1 MKLDPIVKKET
12 GYMAVGCLI
21 GTLITAVVFLAL
33 GKFDLS
39 VLLGCLIG
47 YVMAV
52 GNFFWMSCALSLALE
67 EEEEASTQLKM
78 KRSYVMRSVIMLG
91 IMGASIVFD
100 GIHWVPV
107 VAAVFYPRI
116 IIFIR
121 GIVQNIKNRNE
132 PTPPPAPAEET
143 EEEETDEFEKFV
155 EGFSITAKH
164 KNTSS
169 KNTEGK

>member
-12 GYMAVGCLI
+12 GYMALGCLV
-21 GTLITAVVFLAL
+21 GTVITAVVFLAL

-39 VLLGCLIG
+39 VLLGCLVG

-67 EEEEASTQLKM
+67 EEDEVATQLKM
-78 KRSYVMRSVIMLG
+78 KRSYVFRSVILLG

-107 VAAVFYPRI
+107 VAAIFYPRI

-121 GIVQNIKNRNE
+121 GIVQSIKNRNA
-132 PTPPPAPAEET
+132 PTPPPAPVEDEG
-143 EEEETDEFEKFV
+143 EDDTDEFEKFV
-155 EGFSITAKH
+155 EGFSKTSKR

-169 KNTEGK
+169 GNTEGK